1 VCTCGQ
7 SSGETIVPRGYCYA
21 PKYNTQVSHRISI
34 NKIEA
39 YGERS
44 MTLRMETADQFA
56 HRAKI
61 TRYQIILATYL
72 TAEERRFVERRLAEE
87 QAALQQLG

>member
-1 VCTCGQ
+1 
-7 SSGETIVPRGYCYA
+7 
-21 PKYNTQVSHRISI
+21 
-34 NKIEA
+34 
-39 YGERS
+39 

-72 TAEERRFVERRLAEE
+72 TAEERRFVERVWRRNKRLFSNLVRIFRP
-87 QAALQQLG
+87 QVDQTVQHR